1 MNEALQEDRQPQILF
16 VDDERAIL
24 SSLRRMFRS
33 SNYNVHVACSG
44 AEAIELLEKNDIDL
58 VVSDMRMPEMDGA
71 ALLSTVAKR
80 WPNTE
85 RMLLTGYS
93 EMSSAIEAI
102 NQGKISRYLTKPWDD
117 SEIVICVEQALQ
129 NKRLVEEKERLERL
143 TVKQNEEL
151 LELNESLE
159 EKVALR
165 TREIETAQSEIREQA
180 EKLLESNNSLEHEI
194 SERQRFEVELRH
206 AQKLEAVGQMAAG
219 IAHEINTPIQ
229 FVGDS
234 LVFLHNAFA
243 DLKTVASV
251 SHNCLESLKGDRET
265 HETLQ
270 EALENADIE
279 YLVDRVPKALDRAK
293 NGLERVSNIVKAM
306 NEFSHPN
313 QREMSIADLNSAVE
327 STLVVAANEYK
338 YSATLNTELQE
349 LPPVHCHIG
358 NINQVLLNL
367 IINATHAIVDQ
378 HGSSVSD
385 GMITVKSWVEGEK
398 VVVSVTDN
406 GSGIPEPIQ
415 SRIFDPFFTTKEI
428 GKGTGQGLSIS
439 HKIVVENHG
448 GQLHFDTEQGVGTTF
463 YVTLPIDST
472 KRRTEKNEIAA

>member
-1 MNEALQEDRQPQILF
+1 MLDQ
-16 VDDERAIL
+16 
-24 SSLRRMFRS
+24 
-33 SNYNVHVACSG
+33 
-44 AEAIELLEKNDIDL
+44 NDIDL

-71 ALLSTVAKR
+71 ALLSTVAER
-80 WPNTE
+80 WPRTE

-117 SEIVICVEQALQ
+117 SEIVTCVEQALQ

-143 TVKQNEEL
+143 TVKQYEEL

-165 TREIETAQSEIREQA
+165 TREIEAAQSEIREQA
-180 EKLLESNNSLEHEI
+180 EKLLESNSNLEHEM

-229 FVGDS
+229 FVGAS
-234 LVFLHNAFA
+234 LMFLNDAFS

-251 SHNCLESLKGDRET
+251 SQSCLEALKHDQES

-270 EALENADIE
+270 KALENADVE
-279 YLVDRVPKALDRAK
+279 YLVDRVPKALGRAK
-293 NGLERVSNIVKAM
+293 NGLDRVSNIVKSM
-306 NEFSHPN
+306 NEFSRPD
-313 QREMSIADLNSAVE
+313 QREMSFADLNSAIE
-327 STLVVAANEYK
+327 STLVVASNEYK
-338 YSATLNTELQE
+338 YSAKLNTELQE

-358 NINQVLLNL
+358 NINQVFLNL
-367 IINATHAIVDQ
+367 IVNAAHAIVDK

-385 GMITVKSWVEGEK
+385 GLITVKSWLEGEN

-406 GSGIPEPIQ
+406 GSGIPESVQ
-415 SRIFDPFFTTKEI
+415 DRIFDPFFTTKEI
-428 GKGTGQGLSIS
+428 GKGTGQGLSIC

-448 GQLHFDTEQGVGTTF
+448 GQLYFDTEQGVGTTF
-463 YVTLPIDST
+463 YLKVPVDPANR
-472 KRRTEKNEIAA
+472 KAEKNEIAA

>member
-1 MNEALQEDRQPQILF
+1 MNEALQEQRQPQILF

-24 SSLRRMFRS
+24 SSLRRIFRS
-33 SNYNVHVACSG
+33 SSYKVHVACSG
-44 AEAIELLEKNDIDL
+44 AEGIELLEKNDIDL

-71 ALLSTVAKR
+71 ALLSTVAER
-80 WPNTE
+80 WPSTE

-93 EMSSAIEAI
+93 ELSSAIDAI

-117 SEIVICVEQALQ
+117 SEIVTCVEQTLQ

-143 TVKQNEEL
+143 TAKQNKEL
-151 LELNESLE
+151 LDLNENLE

-165 TREIETAQSEIREQA
+165 TREIEKAQSEIREQA
-180 EKLLESNNSLEHEI
+180 EKLLESNSSLEHEI
-194 SERQRFEVELRH
+194 LERQKFEVELRH
-206 AQKLEAVGQMAAG
+206 AQKLETVGQMAAG

-229 FVGDS
+229 FVGNS
-234 LVFLHNAFA
+234 LVFLNNAFSN
-243 DLKTVASV
+243 LKTVATV
-251 SHNCLESLKGDRET
+251 SQSCLEALKDDQEA

-270 EALENADIE
+270 KALENVDIE
-279 YLVDRVPKALDRAK
+279 YLADRVPKALDRAI
-293 NGLERVSNIVKAM
+293 NGLERVSNIVNAM
-306 NEFSHPN
+306 NEFSHRD

-327 STLVVAANEYK
+327 STLVVAAHEYK

-367 IINATHAIVDQ
+367 IINATHAIIDQ
-378 HGSSVSD
+378 HGSSASD
-385 GMITVKSWVEGEK
+385 GMITVKSWVEGEN

-415 SRIFDPFFTTKEI
+415 NRIFDPFFTTKEI

-463 YVTLPIDST
+463 YLTLPTDSAN
-472 KRRTEKNEIAA
+472 RRIEKNEIAA

>member
-1 MNEALQEDRQPQILF
+1 MNEAPEEQRQPQILF

-24 SSLRRMFRS
+24 SSLRRLFRS
-33 SNYNVHVACSG
+33 SNYEIHVACSG
-44 AEAIELLEKNDIDL
+44 AEGIELLEKNDIDL
-58 VVSDMRMPEMDGA
+58 VVSDMQMPKMDGA
-71 ALLSTVAKR
+71 ALLSIVAER
-80 WPNTE
+80 WPSTE
-85 RMLLTGYS
+85 RMLLTGHS
-93 EMSSAIEAI
+93 DLSSAIEAI

-117 SEIVICVEQALQ
+117 SEIATCVEQALQ
-129 NKRLVEEKERLERL
+129 KKRLVEEKERLERL

-159 EKVALR
+159 EKVKLR
-165 TREIETAQSEIREQA
+165 TREIETAQSKITEQA
-180 EKLLESNNSLEHEI
+180 EKLLESNNSLKHEM

-234 LVFLHNAFA
+234 LKFLDCAFS
-243 DLKTVASV
+243 DLKTVASA
-251 SHNCLESLKGDRET
+251 SQSCLEAFKGDQ
-265 HETLQ
+265 ETLETLR
-270 EALENADIE
+270 EALEDADIE
-279 YLVDRVPKALDRAK
+279 YLDERLPKALDRAK
-293 NGLERVSNIVKAM
+293 DGLERVSTIVKAIK
-306 NEFSHPN
+306 EFSHPD

-327 STLVVAANEYK
+327 STLIVAANEYK

-349 LPPVHCHIG
+349 LPPVRCHIG

-367 IINATHAIVDQ
+367 IINAAHAIIDQ

-385 GMITVKSWVEGEK
+385 GLITVKSWEEGEN

-406 GSGIPEPIQ
+406 GSGIPEPVQ
-415 SRIFDPFFTTKEI
+415 NRIFDPFFTTKEV

-463 YVTLPIDST
+463 YLTLPINSEI
-472 KRRTEKNEIAA
+472 RSIEENEIAA

>member
-1 MNEALQEDRQPQILF
+1 MNEALQEQRQPQILF
-16 VDDERAIL
+16 VDDERAIVN
-24 SSLRRMFRS
+24 SLRRMFRS
-33 SNYNVHVACSG
+33 SNYKVHVACSG
-44 AEAIELLEKNDIDL
+44 AEGIELLEKNDIDL

-71 ALLSTVAKR
+71 TLLSTVAER
-80 WPNTE
+80 WPRTE

-102 NQGKISRYLTKPWDD
+102 NQGRISRYLTKPWDD
-117 SEIVICVEQALQ
+117 CEILTCVEQALQ

-143 TVKQNEEL
+143 TVKQNKEL
-151 LELNESLE
+151 LELNENLE

-165 TREIETAQSEIREQA
+165 TREIEAAQSEIREQA
-180 EKLLESNNSLEHEI
+180 EKLLESNSSLEHEM

-206 AQKLEAVGQMAAG
+206 AQKLEVVGQMAAG

-234 LVFLHNAFA
+234 LMFLNNAFS
-243 DLKTVASV
+243 DLKIVASV
-251 SHNCLESLKGDRET
+251 SQSCLEVLKDDQET
-265 HETLQ
+265 HKTLQ
-270 EALENADIE
+270 EALKNADIE
-279 YLVDRVPKALDRAK
+279 YLVDRVPKALDRAR

-306 NEFSHPN
+306 NEFSHPD

-367 IINATHAIVDQ
+367 IINAAHAIIDQ
-378 HGSSVSD
+378 HGPSVTD
-385 GMITVKSWVEGEK
+385 GMITVKSWVEGEN

-406 GSGIPEPIQ
+406 GSGIPVPVQ
-415 SRIFDPFFTTKEI
+415 NRIFDPFFTTKEI

-448 GQLHFDTEQGVGTTF
+448 GKLHFDTEPGVGTTF
-463 YVTLPIDST
+463 YLTLPIDPANRSA
-472 KRRTEKNEIAA
+472 EKNKIAA

>member
-1 MNEALQEDRQPQILF
+1 MNEALQEQRQPQILF

-24 SSLRRMFRS
+24 SSLRRLFRT
-33 SNYNVHVACSG
+33 SNYKVHVACSA
-44 AEAIELLEKNDIDL
+44 AEGIKLLEKNEIDL
-58 VVSDMRMPEMDGA
+58 VVTDMRMPEMDGA
-71 ALLSTVAKR
+71 ALLSTVAER
-80 WPNTE
+80 WPCTE

-129 NKRLVEEKERLERL
+129 NKRLVEEKERLEQL
-143 TVKQNEEL
+143 TIKQNEEL
-151 LELNESLE
+151 LELNGSLE
-159 EKVALR
+159 EKVELR
-165 TREIETAQSEIREQA
+165 TREIETAQSEIKQQA
-180 EKLLESNNSLEHEI
+180 EKLLESNSSLEHEMA
-194 SERQRFEVELRH
+194 ERQRVEVELRH

-234 LVFLHNAFA
+234 LKFLDDAFS
-243 DLKTVASV
+243 DLNTVASV
-251 SHNCLESLKGDRET
+251 SQSCLEALQGDQET
-265 HETLQ
+265 YDSLQ
-270 EALENADIE
+270 EALEEADIE
-279 YLVDRVPKALDRAK
+279 YLVERVPKALDRAK
-293 NGLERVSNIVKAM
+293 NGVERVSNIVKAM
-306 NEFSHPN
+306 REFSHPD

-358 NINQVLLNL
+358 DINQVVLNL
-367 IINATHAIVDQ
+367 VINAAHAIIDQ

-385 GMITVKSWVEGEK
+385 GLITVKSWEEGEN
-398 VVVSVTDN
+398 VVVSVSDN
-406 GSGIPEPIQ
+406 GSGIPEPVQ
-415 SRIFDPFFTTKEI
+415 NRIFDPFFTTKEV
-428 GKGTGQGLSIS
+428 GKGTGQGLSIC

-448 GQLHFDTEQGVGTTF
+448 GQLYFETEQGIGTTF
-463 YVTLPIDST
+463 YLTLPIEST
-472 KRRTEKNEIAA
+472 TRSIKKNDIAA